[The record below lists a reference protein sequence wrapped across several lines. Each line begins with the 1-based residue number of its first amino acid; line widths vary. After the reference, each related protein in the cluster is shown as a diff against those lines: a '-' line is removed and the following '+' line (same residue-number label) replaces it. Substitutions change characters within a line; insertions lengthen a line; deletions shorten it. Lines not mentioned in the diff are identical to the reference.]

1 MQVALT
7 RPPEK
12 DAELA
17 QRLEEEGFSPVF
29 VPVVAYEKLEDGY
42 EALEIALTEPW
53 DWVVITSPEAAR
65 YFIGAWYLAGAPEVR
80 IAALGPST
88 KAVLEGQG
96 LEVAFVPSRAEGKA
110 LAAELPGPG
119 RVLWPTSARAGDELA
134 RGLSERGFSVRRIDA
149 YTLVPRRPDEAERRL
164 AATSRMVLFGS
175 PSAVRAWVEAGLPR
189 LPAAC
194 VGATT
199 ARAAEAMGFEP
210 VAYPERPG
218 LEGWVEAARSLS
230 KKLLV

>member
-1 MQVALT
+1 MLVALT

-17 QRLEEEGFSPVF
+17 ERLRAVGLEPVS
-29 VPVVAYEKLEDGY
+29 VPVLAYEKLEEGY
-42 EALEIALTEPW
+42 EALEIALIEPW

-96 LEVAFVPSRAEGKA
+96 LEVAFVPSRAEGAA
-110 LAAELPGPG
+110 LARELPGGG
-119 RVLWPTSARAGDELA
+119 RVLWPTSARAGDDLE
-134 RGLSERGFSVRRIDA
+134 RGLLDRGFSVCRIDS
-149 YTLVPRRPDEAERRL
+149 YTLVPRTPTEEEREAAEKARI
-164 AATSRMVLFGS
+164 VLFGS
-175 PSAVRAWVEAGLPR
+175 PSAVEAWLGAGLPR
-189 LPAAC
+189 RPAAC
-194 VGATT
+194 VGAGT
-199 ARAAEAMGFEP
+199 ARKAEALGFAP
-210 VAYPERPG
+210 VAYPEAPG
-218 LEGWVEAARSLS
+218 LSGWVEAARELS

>member
-1 MQVALT
+1 MLVALT

-17 QRLEEEGFSPVF
+17 EHLRAVGLEPVS
-29 VPVVAYEKLEDGY
+29 VPVLAYEKLEEGY

-96 LEVAFVPSRAEGKA
+96 LEVAFVPSRAEGTA
-110 LAAELPGPG
+110 LARELPGSG
-119 RVLWPTSARAGDELA
+119 RVLWPTSARAGDELFK
-134 RGLSERGFSVRRIDA
+134 GLEARGFSVRRIDA
-149 YTLVPRRPDEAERRL
+149 YTLVPRTPSEQEREAAEK
-164 AATSRMVLFGS
+164 AGIVLFGS
-175 PSAVRAWVEAGLPR
+175 PSAVLAWLSVGLPR
-189 LPAAC
+189 RPAAC
-194 VGATT
+194 VGAGT
-199 ARAAEAMGFEP
+199 AKKAEALGFTP
-210 VAYPERPG
+210 VAYPEEPG
-218 LEGWVEAARSLS
+218 LAGWVEAARELS
-230 KKLLV
+230 KELLG